1 MTLSSTLK
9 RTVYLYSAQ
18 ILNLLLGW
26 GIAKFNV
33 TYLSVPE
40 FGQFNFFI
48 TAVNSIYIFFTFGIF
63 ESSSR
68 LIALTETEAEYRKLL
83 AASLSLSFLSYFLF
97 TIVLFMTRNALE
109 GIFNIQIS
117 NLIKIFFP
125 LAGVYLFYDLWQR
138 NLRGAEKIYQLS
150 WLVTSPRLIYIIGLI
165 MLVLVHQ
172 FNLYS
177 TLLVSLLS
185 ILIIVLYF
193 FFSSKPDFNGLSL
206 SLRKIGHEIRTFG
219 IHMYWVE
226 IISVLLYQV
235 DKLLIAF
242 FLDVEQLAYYSL
254 AFAITLPL
262 SLFSTS
268 LSTSLYR
275 KFSKVE
281 KIEKKVLYLNLFWV
295 LFSVSVFI
303 ILRKWIVLKLFSEKY
318 LESLQVFVIL
328 VIAFGLGGLGKIFTY
343 FLTAKGAG
351 RVIRNISIIDLVVY
365 LILSLILIRFY
376 GIYGVAVSRL
386 LMFLLD
392 LVLLLFY
399 YRKTILHKSV

>member
-1 MTLSSTLK
+1 MTLSTTLK
-9 RTVYLYSAQ
+9 RTLSLYGAQ

-48 TAVNSIYIFFTFGIF
+48 TTINSIYIFFTFGVF

-83 AASLSLSFLSYFLF
+83 AASLSLSFISYFLF
-97 TIVLFMTRNALE
+97 TVVIFLSRNILDK
-109 GIFNIQIS
+109 IFSIQIS
-117 NLIKIFFP
+117 NLIKVFFP

-150 WLVTSPRLIYIIGLI
+150 WLVTSPRLIYIICLAV
-165 MLVLVHQ
+165 LVLLHH
-172 FNLYS
+172 FNLYT
-177 TLLVSLLS
+177 TLLTSLLS

-193 FFSSKPDFNGLSL
+193 FFSNKPDFNGLFI
-206 SLRKIGHEIRTFG
+206 SLRKIGNEIRTFG

-226 IISVLLYQV
+226 IINVLLYQV

-242 FLDVEQLAYYSL
+242 FLDVEQLSYYSL
-254 AFAITLPL
+254 AFTITLPL
-262 SLFSTS
+262 SLFSAS

-275 KFSKVE
+275 KFSKID
-281 KIEKKVLYLNLFWV
+281 KIEKKVLYLNLFWII
-295 LFSVSVFI
+295 FSVLVFI

-318 LESLQVFVIL
+318 QESLQVFVIL
-328 VIAFGLGGLGKIFTY
+328 VIAFGLGGIGKVFTY
-343 FLTAKGAG
+343 YLTAQGAG
-351 RVIRNISIIDLVVY
+351 RIIRNISVIDLTMY
-365 LILSLILIRFY
+365 LILSLILIHFY
-376 GIYGVAVSRL
+376 GIVGVAVSRL
-386 LMFLLD
+386 FMFLLD
-392 LVLLLFY
+392 LGLLLFY
-399 YRKTILHKSV
+399 YHKIIHRKSA

>member
-1 MTLSSTLK
+1 
-9 RTVYLYSAQ
+9 
-18 ILNLLLGW
+18 
-26 GIAKFNV
+26 
-33 TYLSVPE
+33 
-40 FGQFNFFI
+40 
-48 TAVNSIYIFFTFGIF
+48 
-63 ESSSR
+63 
-68 LIALTETEAEYRKLL
+68 
-83 AASLSLSFLSYFLF
+83 
-97 TIVLFMTRNALE
+97 
-109 GIFNIQIS
+109 
-117 NLIKIFFP
+117 
-125 LAGVYLFYDLWQR
+125 LWQR

-185 ILIIVLYF
+185 ILIVVLYF